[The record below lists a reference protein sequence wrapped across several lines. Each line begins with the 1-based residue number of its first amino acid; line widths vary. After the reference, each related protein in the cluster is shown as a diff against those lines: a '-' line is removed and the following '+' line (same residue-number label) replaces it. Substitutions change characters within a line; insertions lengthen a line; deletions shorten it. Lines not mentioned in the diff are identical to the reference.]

1 VTAMQKISIRQFR
14 AALGVALLLFLG
26 ACSQPRYTAPLRLI
40 MGVGPQMLSV
50 VTTPSGAHKIKVLAS
65 LPHRL
70 DVDVLSRIDSAH
82 ILVSTYPHHRIY
94 VFNTKKRTFR
104 MLRKGWNAVYFPA
117 TRDIVFLDN
126 PHGGFTAQELWI
138 APLADPLKARI
149 LDRGPFPIQ
158 MPVVPIA
165 SNAFVYSS
173 WRKTGK
179 QQLWLYNL
187 SFKTFVPLHI
197 SGIYPELWLPSL
209 RALLCVNLAK
219 LDRPYS
225 LRSLKGRIV
234 GRLSLGNW
242 YTPALAINNGRTI
255 LVGRQGGAM
264 GAAFKND
271 TLMAYA
277 VQTKQLS
284 VILRR
289 TFVGVG
295 TVLSAEQS

>member
-1 VTAMQKISIRQFR
+1 MQKISICKFR
-14 AALGVALLLFLG
+14 AAIGMALLFFLG
-26 ACSQPRYTAPLRLI
+26 ACSQPRYPVQLRLI
-40 MGVGPQMLSV
+40 MGVGPQIVYV
-50 VTTPSGAHKIKVLAS
+50 VTTPSGAPETKVLAS

-70 DVDVLSRIDSAH
+70 DVDVLSRIDSTH

-126 PHGGFTAQELWI
+126 PRGGFMAQELWI
-138 APLADPLKARI
+138 APLADPLKARV

-165 SNAFVYSS
+165 TNAFVYSS

-187 SFKTFVPLHI
+187 SFKTFVLLHI
-197 SGIYPELWLPSL
+197 SGVYPELWLPAL
-209 RALLCVNLAK
+209 RAILCVNLAK

-225 LRSLKGRIV
+225 LCTLKGRIV

-264 GAAFKND
+264 GAAFRND

-277 VQTKQLS
+277 IQTRKLS
-284 VILRR
+284 VVLQH

-295 TVLSAEQS
+295 TVLSVGKG